1 MSDFQKE
8 KEKEFS
14 ITNEHGEEVTIKGD
28 DIMKLPDGSLITMYH
43 YLKNSD
49 KDIEEVL
56 SDTKFEDVTT

>member
-1 MSDFQKE
+1 MSDYQKE